1 MRTFTLYVEPRAV
14 NITAVNNFLGGHLAA
29 ETSQETSSATGELI
43 FREKERLVGGTLR
56 YFGT

>member
-1 MRTFTLYVEPRAV
+1 M
-14 NITAVNNFLGGHLAA
+14 A
-29 ETSQETSSATGELI
+29 EISQETSLATGELI